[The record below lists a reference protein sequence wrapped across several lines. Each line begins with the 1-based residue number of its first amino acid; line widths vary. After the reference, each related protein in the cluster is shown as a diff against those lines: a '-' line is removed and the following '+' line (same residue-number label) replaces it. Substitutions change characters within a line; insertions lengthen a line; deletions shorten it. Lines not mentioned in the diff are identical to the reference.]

1 MILSVIIS
9 EPPNR
14 ALHIG
19 GTFKTAE
26 KVNIDDQQANIE
38 REKVNID
45 VSFTA
50 KTASH
55 VRRLPEVLGSR
66 TIFGRADVQSV
77 PGLKPTGSTALLKEM
92 AEKGIIEPVSGLGKG
107 KFRFVQRQD

>member
-1 MILSVIIS
+1 MMILLVNIS

-14 ALHIG
+14 ALHIS
-19 GTFKTAE
+19 GTFKPA
-26 KVNIDDQQANIE
+26 
-38 REKVNID
+38 EKVNID

-55 VRRLPEVLGSR
+55 VRRLPEVFGSR

-107 KFRFVQRQD
+107 MFRFVQRQD